1 MALNE
6 QKLQRQFSAR
16 KILLPVAL
24 GLSVVGYMLYRNYE
38 PEQLQTLLQASP
50 LWLGITLLVL
60 FIRDFGYIYRIR
72 YVTDKALSWK
82 KSFNVIMLWEFAS
95 CALPSVV
102 GGSTVA
108 AFILYKENIPLGKSI
123 AQVMVTALLDN
134 LYFVLAVPLVLLF
147 AHGSAI
153 PDIGVLSPAMRS
165 SLEVAFLVSYV
176 LVTLYA
182 GLMSYAL
189 FFNPKGVKRV
199 LIRISM
205 LRFIRRW
212 RYNLFNHANEL
223 LIASQHMRNK
233 DFSYWAKASIST
245 FFVWTARYAIIGC
258 MIAAFTHLSASEHLL
273 VFSRNLIYKVVLMM
287 SITPGAAGL
296 AEISFPAFFGMFLGG
311 FTTIIVL
318 MYRLLTYYLY
328 LMIGAVVF
336 PRWAARVF
344 SKNTSGSDAI
354 KPFGAENH
362 YVKRA
367 STEIQ

>member
-1 MALNE
+1 MVLDE
-6 QKLQRQFSAR
+6 QKLQRQFSAK

-38 PEQLQTLLQASP
+38 PDQMRTLVQASP
-50 LWLGITLLVL
+50 LWLCITFLVL

-82 KSFNVIMLWEFAS
+82 QSFQVIMLWEFAS

-147 AHGSAI
+147 AKGSAI
-153 PDIGVLSPAMRS
+153 PGLDVLSPAMRN
-165 SLEVAFLVSYV
+165 SLEFAFLISYV

-182 GLMSYAL
+182 GLMCYAL
-189 FFNPKGVKRV
+189 FIKPKAVKRL
-199 LIRISM
+199 LIRIS
-205 LRFIRRW
+205 LIRFMKRW
-212 RYNLFNHANEL
+212 RISLFNHANEL

-233 DFSYWAKASIST
+233 DAGYWLKASIST
-245 FFVWTARYAIIGC
+245 AFVWTSRYAIIGC
-258 MIAAFTHLSASEHLL
+258 LIAAFTHLSLEEHLL

-287 SITPGAAGL
+287 SVTPGAAGL

-311 FTTIIVL
+311 FTTVIIL
-318 MYRLLTYYLY
+318 LYRLLTYYLY
-328 LMIGAVVF
+328 LVIGAIVF
-336 PRWAARVF
+336 PRWAAKVF
-344 SKNTSGSDAI
+344 SKN
-354 KPFGAENH
+354 K
-362 YVKRA
+362 KLA
-367 STEIQ
+367 SQQTV

>member
-24 GLSVVGYMLYRNYE
+24 GLGVVGYMLYRNYE
-38 PEQLQTLLQASP
+38 PDQLQTLLQASP

-72 YVTDKALSWK
+72 YITDKELSWK
-82 KSFNVIMLWEFAS
+82 RSFNVIMLWEFAS

-108 AFILYKENIPLGKSI
+108 AFILYKEKIPLGKSI

-134 LYFVLAVPLVLLF
+134 LYFVLAVPVVLLL
-147 AHGSAI
+147 AEGSAM
-153 PDIGVLSPAMRS
+153 PPLDALTPAVRN

-176 LVTLYA
+176 LVSLYA

-189 FFNPKGVKRV
+189 FFNPKGVKRL

-205 LRFIRRW
+205 AKFMRRW
-212 RYNLFNHANEL
+212 RTNLFNHANEL
-223 LIASQHMRNK
+223 LIASRHMRNK
-233 DFSYWAKASIST
+233 NFTYWAQASIST

-258 MIAAFTHLSASEHLL
+258 MIAAFTHLSADEHLL

-287 SITPGAAGL
+287 SVTPGAAGL
-296 AEISFPAFFGMFLGG
+296 AEIAFPAFFGMFLGG
-311 FTTIIVL
+311 FTTVIVL
-318 MYRLLTYYLY
+318 LYRLLTYYLY

-336 PRWAARVF
+336 PRWAAHAFRK
-344 SKNTSGSDAI
+344 SETK
-354 KPFGAENH
+354 
-362 YVKRA
+362 
-367 STEIQ
+367 TEEKVTA